1 MYILKLVS
9 RSRFSTLY
17 ISVLYQHDHYTS
29 TTGGT
34 TLVPDATQQGI
45 LSMTIYSIST
55 TPTTVRKVVQF
66 LYHPDDTQ
74 LGPLTVHRPHRHCH
88 CTTLRRSA
96 GHFLNITTLPPL
108 FRPDHRHNTPCTCC
122 LPCSCPCPA
131 PRVYPLP
138 ARTSRRLRGGRRLA
152 VTVTS
157 LAGGR
162 RGP

>member
-55 TPTTVRKVVQF
+55 TPTTVRPVVQF
-66 LYHPDDTQ
+66 LYHPMTLDT
-74 LGPLTVHRPHRHCH
+74 
-88 CTTLRRSA
+88 A
-96 GHFLNITTLPPL
+96 FLQ
-108 FRPDHRHNTPCTCC
+108 
-122 LPCSCPCPA
+122 
-131 PRVYPLP
+131 
-138 ARTSRRLRGGRRLA
+138 
-152 VTVTS
+152 
-157 LAGGR
+157 
-162 RGP
+162 

>member
-34 TLVPDATQQGI
+34 TPVPDDTRQGI
-45 LSMTIYSIST
+45 LSMTLYYIST
-55 TPTTVRKVVQF
+55 TTTTVPATGGTIPIP
-66 LYHPDDTQ
+66 PDDTQ
-74 LGPLTVHRPHRHCH
+74 QGSLNVQKSRPHRFND
-88 CTTLRRSA
+88 A
-96 GHFLNITTLPPL
+96 VLPL
-108 FRPDHRHNTPCTCC
+108 LSSPDNHHNTLCTCC
-122 LPCSCPCPA
+122 LPCPCPCPA

-152 VTVTS
+152 VTVMS
-157 LAGGR
+157 LAGGH